1 MPAPAT
7 TVDNIVTLLHMSS
20 ISVSVALPCTP
31 SYKRVEGNERIFFD
45 EDNCDGAG
53 DSNGG
58 DGGGGDNNDGDND
71 AGGGCDGG
79 DCRCAADGDTIH

>member
-1 MPAPAT
+1 MPCPAT

-53 DSNGG
+53 DGN
-58 DGGGGDNNDGDND
+58 GGGDNDDGDSD

-79 DCRCAADGDTIH
+79 DYGCAANDDNIK